1 MLRYS
6 LYSLI
11 TSESEVRFSEQLLYE
26 LIKSNSGTTGKDEI
40 ISLFS
45 SDEVVEE
52 FEEEFNADQDFA
64 ENYTELIDKITNNC
78 K

>member
-1 MLRYS
+1 M
-6 LYSLI
+6 
-11 TSESEVRFSEQLLYE
+11 
-26 LIKSNSGTTGKDEI
+26 IKSNSGTTGKDEI